1 MRKIISFIFA
11 LFLTISSVQAEN
23 VTKTISSLI
32 NKDAVSVS
40 VKDVSSGKEAYSLNK
55 KAPMIPASTLK
66 LVTSSASLNTLG
78 LDYQF
83 ETKLYKSLNNDL
95 YLKLGADP
103 YLTTSDLKK
112 MMSVAKEKNILEPK
126 NIYIDSSI
134 FDNVEWGEGWQWD
147 DEMNPLMPKF
157 SAFNIDGNLLK
168 IEFTPSM
175 QNMPPSIVVKPFYP
189 LTFMN
194 LITTDITLDK
204 NNISIV
210 KDSNF
215 AQNVYDAKGEIAK
228 VENIQMPVPNLQRY
242 FKLRMDD
249 ALSSQKI
256 DYNKGYPN
264 AVLPTKNIYLVTSV
278 AHEMSDAM
286 ESILKSSNNLVA
298 ETVFKLAGAKW
309 AEERG
314 SISNSLGMLKFYL
327 GTLNV
332 PTEDIKI
339 VDGSGVSKNNIMTAD
354 FMTDFLVARTKSDD
368 FEDFKEFIP
377 APGEGTLK
385 NRMLYFKNNLRAKT
399 GTLSDTSA
407 IAGYITSR
415 KGNTYAFDIM
425 INDAKTS
432 SSDKKNIEEQILR
445 QIYANY

>member
-11 LFLTISSVQAEN
+11 LFLTITSVQAEN

-40 VKDVSSGKEAYSLNK
+40 VKDVSTGKEAYSLNK
-55 KAPMIPASTLK
+55 KTPMIPASTLK
-66 LVTSSASLNTLG
+66 LVTSSASFNTLG
-78 LDYQF
+78 SEYEF
-83 ETKLYKSLNNDL
+83 STKLYKSSNNDL
-95 YLKLGADP
+95 YFKLGADP

-112 MMSVAKEKNILEPK
+112 MMAVAKEKNILEPK

-134 FDNVEWGEGWQWD
+134 FDTVEWGEGWQWD

-157 SAFNIDGNLLK
+157 SAFNLDGNLLK
-168 IEFTPSM
+168 VEITPGM
-175 QNMPPSIVVKPFYP
+175 QNMPPAIVVKPFYP

-194 LITTDITLDK
+194 LITTDITLAK

-210 KDSNF
+210 KDTNF
-215 AQNVYDAKGEIAK
+215 AQNVYDAKGEITK
-228 VENIQMPVPNLQRY
+228 IENIQMPIPNLQRY
-242 FKLRMDD
+242 FKLRLDD
-249 ALSSQKI
+249 AVSSQKI
-256 DYNKGYPN
+256 DYNKGYQN
-264 AVLPTKNIYLVTSV
+264 AVLPAKNIYLVSSV
-278 AHEMSDAM
+278 THDITDAM
-286 ESILKSSNNLVA
+286 NSILKSSNNLVA

-309 AEERG
+309 AEEKG
-314 SISNSLGMLKFYL
+314 SIANSLGMLKFYL
-327 GTLNV
+327 GSLNV
-332 PTEDIKI
+332 PTDDIKI
-339 VDGSGVSKNNIMTAD
+339 VDGSGVSKNNIMTSD
-354 FMTDFLVARTKSDD
+354 FMTDFLVARTKSSD
-368 FEDFKEFIP
+368 FEEFKEFIP
-377 APGEGTLK
+377 SPGEGTLK
-385 NRMLYFKNNLRAKT
+385 NRMLYFKDNLKAKT

>member
-11 LFLTISSVQAEN
+11 LFLTFTSAQAEN

-40 VKDVSSGKEAYSLNK
+40 VKDVSNGKEVYALNK

-66 LVTSSASLNTLG
+66 LVTSSAAFNTLG
-78 LDYQF
+78 SEYEF
-83 ETKLYKSLNNDL
+83 STKLYKSSNNDL

-112 MMSVAKEKNILEPK
+112 MFAVAKEKNILEPK

-147 DEMNPLMPKF
+147 DEMNPLMPKY
-157 SAFNIDGNLLK
+157 SAFNLDGNLLK
-168 IEFTPSM
+168 IEITPGM

-194 LITTDITLDK
+194 LLTTDITLPK

-210 KDSNF
+210 KDTNF
-215 AQNVYDAKGEIAK
+215 AQNVYDAKGEITK
-228 VENIQMPVPNLQRY
+228 IENIQMPIPNLQRY
-242 FKLRMDD
+242 FKLRLDD
-249 ALSSQKI
+249 AVSAQKI
-256 DYNKGYPN
+256 DYNKGYQN
-264 AVLPTKNIYLVTSV
+264 AILPTKNIYLVASV
-278 AHEMSDAM
+278 THDIADAM
-286 ESILKSSNNLVA
+286 ESILKTSNNLVA

-309 AEERG
+309 AEEKG
-314 SISNSLGMLKFYL
+314 SIANSLGMLKFYL
-327 GTLNV
+327 GSLNV
-332 PTEDIKI
+332 PTDDIKI
-339 VDGSGVSKNNIMTAD
+339 VDGSGVSKNNIMTSD
-354 FMTDFLVARTKSDD
+354 FMTDFLVARTKSDN
-368 FEDFKEFIP
+368 FEEFKEFIP
-377 APGEGTLK
+377 SPGEGTLK
-385 NRMLYFKNNLRAKT
+385 NRMLYFKDNLKAKT